1 MNRALVAVSDTD
13 VWLFLAV
20 KGREVETEAR
30 EVDPGLEHIEGFR
43 ALPFGLSVIDFQLS
57 YRASPPDDC
66 DVTAYDI
73 KERRPTTAEL
83 AALSSDG
90 PGALRALW
98 SDILCEQEAP

>member
-20 KGREVETEAR
+20 KGREIEA
-30 EVDPGLEHIEGFR
+30 EVRAVDSGLEHIEGFR
-43 ALPFGLSVIDFQLS
+43 ALPFGLSVIEFQLS
-57 YRASPPDDC
+57 YRAFQPDDY

-90 PGALRALW
+90 PNALLSLW
-98 SDILCEQEAP
+98 SDVSDNEEAP